1 MRVLALVQQNK
12 SPSLLRNVPT
22 RGCTCIAKEHEGEH
36 VFFFCM
42 KFYEASTDVPKLG
55 WGKVCWCG
63 CSLVEEGAVG
73 TQDSAASRLGC
84 LQAES

>member
-1 MRVLALVQQNK
+1 MYQLEVAHALRKSMRVN
-12 SPSLLRNVPT
+12 T
-22 RGCTCIAKEHEGEH
+22 F
-36 VFFFCM
+36 FFFCM
-42 KFYEASTDVPKLG
+42 KFYEASTDVVPKLG